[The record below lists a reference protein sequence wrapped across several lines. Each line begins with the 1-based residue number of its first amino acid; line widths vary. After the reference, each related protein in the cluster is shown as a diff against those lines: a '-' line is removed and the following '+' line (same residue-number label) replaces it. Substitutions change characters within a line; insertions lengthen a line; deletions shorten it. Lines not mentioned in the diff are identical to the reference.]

1 MSDNEWCDIRRF
13 NLIML
18 QKSMI
23 KLSSYHTPSSGSPKN
38 NSTFVQFVMAPSVR
52 ESKSFSTSRT
62 SLIVGHFMIWLGP
75 LLLSATQNVMLHT
88 SFVASASI
96 PTILAIGHWFQ
107 WQSSLTNM
115 ISPTAKFW
123 MLFFHICLACRLW
136 TNSFLNLLQNSLA
149 ICFTCRHLLFEYAS
163 S

>member
-1 MSDNEWCDIRRF
+1 MSDHEWHNIRRF
-13 NLIML
+13 NLIMP

-23 KLSSYHTPSSGSPKN
+23 KLSSYHTPSSGSPQN
-38 NSTFVQFVMAPSVR
+38 NSNFVQFVMAPSVR
-52 ESKSFSTSRT
+52 ESNSFSTSRT
-62 SLIVGHFMIWLGP
+62 SLIIGRFKIWLGP

-88 SFVASASI
+88 SFVASGSI
-96 PTILAIGHWFQ
+96 PTILAMGHWFQ
-107 WQSSLTNM
+107 WQSSLTKT

-136 TNSFLNLLQNSLA
+136 RNSLLNLLQNSLV
-149 ICFTCRHLLFEYAS
+149 ICFTCRHLPFEYVS